1 MCSCGKGLVTAAG
14 NSLLVVMVVVI
25 VAMWEAT
32 VALLLGS
39 WSSAII

>member
-25 VAMWEAT
+25 VAMGKLQ
-32 VALLLGS
+32 LLCC
-39 WSSAII
+39 